1 MPAASYLVDCMSAQR
16 CGLHLMRVEAKAASP
31 ININKKTWRLP
42 FYRVSGDRK
51 EEKKEIKIKEE
62 GKQMREQESTN
73 NYGG

>member
-1 MPAASYLVDCMSAQR
+1 MPEASYLVDCMSAQR

-51 EEKKEIKIKEE
+51 EEKKEIKIKER
-62 GKQMREQESTN
+62 KQMREQESTN

>member
-1 MPAASYLVDCMSAQR
+1 
-16 CGLHLMRVEAKAASP
+16 MRVEAKAASP

-51 EEKKEIKIKEE
+51 DEKKEIKIKEE